1 MTLSNGLDFCW
12 KISHILEIMKR
23 KADKQPTAA
32 PMSAVAARKAR
43 QQQAQAAVTPM
54 KPPKPESSGEPPS
67 KKARR
72 TPEEEEENSAPAA
85 PAEDRRQTRRSTR
98 RKTEDSKIQ
107 NTPEKKVK
115 APASKPVEQVPPLNT
130 SLSNENEGASEE
142 ESEDE
147 NDIVRE
153 NGVGTAQNDDDEYE
167 SPADTPALA
176 QEEFPLSRTRV
187 NKSNIVYSDEE
198 RLCVRIKDKMSLVL
212 LGHYDL
218 WVKRGVISLM
228 GAKLHPS
235 SRVYRVY
242 APSTHSLPVIK
253 CVSSVDGAAEIEVKS
268 CHSGIYRLR
277 DLSPLYQRVWNGKN
291 TSADKLT
298 LKNEPQS
305 TRRTFSVLYTSAD
318 DSLKRHLRPLHLEKQ
333 WSSAIKSLSQRGG
346 RLKTLICGPKASGK
360 STFSRYLLN
369 HLLSPAP
376 QTETNYFNTDGVAF
390 LDLDPGQPEFSPMGQ
405 VYLAHLR
412 SPVFGPPFSH
422 PSLDGSQTGTMVR
435 AHHIGATSP
444 KDDPDH
450 YMLAAMDLMDRY
462 RALLATYPQ
471 CSLIINYP
479 GWIFGLGLEVA
490 TWLVRSLGLSDVVY
504 MSEKGPMEVIEPLG
518 QAAHEAMVPLTTL
531 PSQPTDFVSRSS
543 AQLRSMQMQSYFH
556 LSHAD
561 GLRNPLWLDQ
571 PLCHTRPFRVSY
583 AGPNQGIRG
592 IMVMGSQIDS
602 DLLHDVLDGAL
613 VGVVAVESSRA
624 ILGEAD
630 GPSTNGAEEDEKM
643 ENASTG
649 GSDVNM
655 EEDQEEQD
663 TNTAKPSKAQ
673 QSTDPDIEANITRT
687 RNENLPYL
695 FVGAGSCTPLD
706 PRASHSLGL
715 ALVRSVDVSSRTLEL
730 VTPIAGSAIR
740 HALEH
745 GSGLV
750 LVRGQLDNPNWAV
763 SEEYYAARAAEK
775 RHRETVE
782 KARKAGNEDLD
793 SAAQARVSAAL
804 RDRVRRASNVPWMTV
819 VEDHSRRQ
827 QEASQREK
835 SLWKLRKKAYPGS
848 ESEGDW

>member
-1 MTLSNGLDFCW
+1 
-12 KISHILEIMKR
+12 MKR
-23 KADKQPTAA
+23 KADKQAAAA

-43 QQQAQAAVTPM
+43 QQQAQTAAPPA
-54 KPPKPESSGEPPS
+54 KPSKPETSGEPPS

-72 TPEEEEENSAPAA
+72 TPEEEEENSVQAA
-85 PAEDRRQTRRSTR
+85 GVDDRRQTRRSTR
-98 RKTEDSKIQ
+98 RKTEDSKAQ
-107 NTPEKKVK
+107 STPEKKAK
-115 APASKPVEQVPPLNT
+115 APAPKPTEQGPPP
-130 SLSNENEGASEE
+130 SASQDNENEGASEE
-142 ESEDE
+142 SDEEDA
-147 NDIVRE
+147 IVGE
-153 NGVGTAQNDDDEYE
+153 NGIGSVQNDDDEYE

-176 QEEFPLSRTRV
+176 QEEFPLSRTRL

-253 CVSSVDGAAEIEVKS
+253 CVASVDGAAEIEVKS

-291 TSADKLT
+291 TAADKLT
-298 LKNEPQS
+298 LKKEPAS

-376 QTETNYFNTDGVAF
+376 QTETNYYNTDGVAF

-504 MSEKGPMEVIEPLG
+504 MSEKGPTEVIEPLG
-518 QAAHEAMVPLTTL
+518 QAAHEAMVPLTIL

-543 AQLRSMQMQSYFH
+543 AQLRTMQMQSYFH
-556 LSHAD
+556 LNHAD
-561 GLRNPLWLDQ
+561 GISNPLWLDQ
-571 PLCHTRPFRVSY
+571 PLSHTRPFRVSY

-592 IMVMGSQIDS
+592 IMVMGSQIDP

-613 VGVVAVESSRA
+613 VGVVAVESPRA
-624 ILGEAD
+624 ILGETD
-630 GPSTNGAEEDEKM
+630 REQPTNGAPDAEDEEM
-643 ENASTG
+643 ENASHA

-655 EEDQEEQD
+655 DDDEAEPTTPKPQD
-663 TNTAKPSKAQ
+663 HPSTTTTP
-673 QSTDPDIEANITRT
+673 SSIDANITRT
-687 RNENLPYL
+687 RNEDLPYL

-715 ALVRSVDVSSRTLEL
+715 ALVRSVDVPSRRLEL
-730 VTPIAGSAIR
+730 VTPIAGSKIR
-740 HALEH
+740 QALEH
-745 GSGLV
+745 GSGIV

-763 SEEYYAARAAEK
+763 SEEYHGARAAEK
-775 RHRETVE
+775 RHRESID
-782 KARKAGNEDLD
+782 KARKIQSQGGEEKAAGGGLD
-793 SAAQARVSAAL
+793 PATRARVSAAL

-819 VEDHSRRQ
+819 VDDSRRQ
-827 QEASQREK
+827 REAASQREK